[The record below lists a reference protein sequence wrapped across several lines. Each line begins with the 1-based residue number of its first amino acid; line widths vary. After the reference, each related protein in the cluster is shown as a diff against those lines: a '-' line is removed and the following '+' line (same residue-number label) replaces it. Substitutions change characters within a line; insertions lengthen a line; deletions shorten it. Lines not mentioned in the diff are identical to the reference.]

1 MIRIAIVDDE
11 KDMLDMICQVLRQS
25 INEDKE
31 VKICRYTS
39 GEAFLSEMDR
49 GQTFDILFTD
59 IQMSEI
65 SGIEVGKKIYSTWP
79 QIYIIFI
86 TSYTEYAAES
96 YAIEAYQYI
105 LKQDLEYR
113 LPVVATRLITKI
125 KQDNKQY
132 RIMKT
137 DSGKEKIYYKDIIY
151 IYKLK
156 SSKYVH
162 FITLSGEYRERREYR
177 ERTTLQQVYEELG
190 REPFLMVERAYIVNA
205 LHISKLCGD
214 TIYLEGDDQVKISR
228 AKLPEIKRQINR
240 YWGE

>member
-11 KDMLDMICQVLRQS
+11 KDMLDMICQILGQS

-39 GEAFLSEMDR
+39 GEAFLSEMDK

-79 QIYIIFI
+79 HIYIIFI

-113 LPVVATRLITKI
+113 LPVVATRLIAKI

-162 FITLSGEYRERREYR
+162 FITLSGEHRERREYR

-190 REPFLMVERAYIVNA
+190 SEPFLMVERAFIVNA
-205 LHISKLCGD
+205 RHISKLCGD
-214 TIYLEGDDQVKISR
+214 TIYLEGDEQVKISR